1 MNHFLDE
8 VNQCAKHIYKCKS
21 IEENKGNS
29 EIKLKIPEII
39 FLPEII
45 NLNKSYNDR
54 LKLKQETK
62 KVLKSKTRNFEIEC
76 YDKFLNDFDDFD
88 KFSKIDTLKRSVILM
103 KSSRSETNKTEIEM
117 PYQVKLIQNE
127 KEIEL
132 KVNNFLKTIKDRFKP
147 NQIEETVIRIFTIK
161 YFIYI
166 RSVLI

>member
-62 KVLKSKTRNFEIEC
+62 F
-76 YDKFLNDFDDFD
+76 
-88 KFSKIDTLKRSVILM
+88 
-103 KSSRSETNKTEIEM
+103 
-117 PYQVKLIQNE
+117 
-127 KEIEL
+127 
-132 KVNNFLKTIKDRFKP
+132 
-147 NQIEETVIRIFTIK
+147 
-161 YFIYI
+161 
-166 RSVLI
+166 